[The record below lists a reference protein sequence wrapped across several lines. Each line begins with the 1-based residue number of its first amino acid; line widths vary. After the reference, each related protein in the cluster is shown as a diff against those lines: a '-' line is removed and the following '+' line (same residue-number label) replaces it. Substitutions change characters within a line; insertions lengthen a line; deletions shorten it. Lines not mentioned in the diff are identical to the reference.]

1 MAFVDGKFDEFA
13 IWSRALSPSEVVE
26 VHHYGTTTGLL
37 AQTATAAFTPDIA
50 GTYTVQLTV
59 ADGVSVTADAVIAA
73 AGGGGRR
80 RRRKG
85 RARGRGFSVAETNS
99 SLGAG
104 FNSAFD

>member
-1 MAFVDGKFDEFA
+1 
-13 IWSRALSPSEVVE
+13 
-26 VHHYGTTTGLL
+26 
-37 AQTATAAFTPDIA
+37 
-50 GTYTVQLTV
+50 
-59 ADGVSVTADAVIAA
+59 VIAA